1 MLHTSKQ
8 YYQVVTGNT
17 LLYLLSLW
25 NSPSCWQ
32 AVAASSG
39 LKRRLQTVPQALLMQ
54 TSTLP
59 SLVKFSGLSL
69 PTSLRSPV
77 VQFPGSVVEGSRNI
91 WRCSFNSQSI
101 NACYTRI
108 FQDSLTKALKKYNME
123 YIPWQMTLASSNRP
137 QLLTSTLLY
146 GQPSS
151 TVSFPLQAKL
161 STWIGRLPSA
171 NGELFRAIAPVE
183 CKLQHKIIHLLYKRL
198 QWKVETCLNCPES
211 LTS

>member
-1 MLHTSKQ
+1 MLHTSKE
-8 YYQVVTGNT
+8 YYQVATGNT

-25 NSPSCWQ
+25 NPPSCWQ

-77 VQFPGSVVEGSRNI
+77 VQFPGNVVEGSRNI

-108 FQDSLTKALKKYNME
+108 FQDSHRHYRNTIWNIYLDRWHWHPQTGHSFSLPHCCMDNPAVLFHFPYKPNYQHGLAGCLQ
-123 YIPWQMTLASSNRP
+123 QMANCS
-137 QLLTSTLLY
+137 
-146 GQPSS
+146 GQ
-151 TVSFPLQAKL
+151 
-161 STWIGRLPSA
+161 
-171 NGELFRAIAPVE
+171 
-183 CKLQHKIIHLLYKRL
+183 
-198 QWKVETCLNCPES
+198 
-211 LTS
+211 